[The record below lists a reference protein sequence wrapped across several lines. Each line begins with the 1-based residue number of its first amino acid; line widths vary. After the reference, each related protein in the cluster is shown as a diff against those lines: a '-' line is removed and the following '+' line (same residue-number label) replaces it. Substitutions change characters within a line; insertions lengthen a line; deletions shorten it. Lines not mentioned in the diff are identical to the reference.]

1 MAGHRKTP
9 RPKAHRRS
17 KRLTARQIFLSPLR
31 GIKRAPGVSYLPF
44 LLGAGGMGVL
54 GAENDGLSG
63 RYNSYNTFNSTSVP
77 GQAANSATDA
87 LLNFCENP
95 NTLES
100 AVFMTN
106 FGIGASASP
115 KAYRWLPATFGAEYV
130 LHCINRASAGRLN
143 TPGDYL
149 QSVFDTV
156 FLVGIPLA
164 VGGLARLIYEKKK
177 I

>member
-1 MAGHRKTP
+1 MAGHR
-9 RPKAHRRS
+9 RASRRS
-17 KRLTARQIFLSPLR
+17 KRLTARQIFLSPLQ
-31 GIKRAPGVSYLPF
+31 GIKSAPGVTYLPAV
-44 LLGAGGMGVL
+44 LGLAGMGVL
-54 GAENDGLSG
+54 GAENDGIPGGYASHG
-63 RYNSYNTFNSTSVP
+63 FFNPSSVP
-77 GQAANSATDA
+77 GQAANSVTDA

-115 KAYRWLPATFGAEYV
+115 RAYRWLPATLGAEYV

-149 QSVFDTV
+149 QSAFDTV

-164 VGGLARLIYEKKK
+164 VGGLARLIYEKTK
-177 I
+177 